1 MRDGFLMKLSSLR
14 NFNLISPFK
23 KFRSKYQHFNMV
35 AKIRIFGCKAV
46 NDKLVGDIR
55 MRISQM
61 YTGEGFRSKF
71 KAEVNQFIFFKS
83 S

>member
-1 MRDGFLMKLSSLR
+1 MRDAFLMKLSSLR

-23 KFRSKYQHFNMV
+23 KFQLKYQHFNMV
-35 AKIRIFGCKAV
+35 ARIRIFCCKAV

-55 MRISQM
+55 MR
-61 YTGEGFRSKF
+61 YPDEGFRSKF

>member
-1 MRDGFLMKLSSLR
+1 MRDAFLMKLSSLR
-14 NFNLISPFK
+14 NFNPISPFK

-35 AKIRIFGCKAV
+35 ARIRIFCCRAV

-55 MRISQM
+55 MRIWQM